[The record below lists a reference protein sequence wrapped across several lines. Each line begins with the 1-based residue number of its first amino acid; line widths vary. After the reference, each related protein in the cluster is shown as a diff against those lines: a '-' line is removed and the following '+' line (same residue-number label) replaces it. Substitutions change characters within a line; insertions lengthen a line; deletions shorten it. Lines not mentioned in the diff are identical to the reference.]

1 MKPIQKSMKEEAT
14 KSEEA
19 GKGYITAEKLAK
31 LLDLSVRRV
40 QALRADGAFV
50 RGLRKS
56 SCPYCVAKFTRP
68 NMFALS

>member
-1 MKPIQKSMKEEAT
+1 MKEEAT

-40 QALRADGAFV
+40 QALRADGA
-50 RGLRKS
+50 
-56 SCPYCVAKFTRP
+56 
-68 NMFALS
+68 